1 MEGGIRH
8 RVDYDTACDRIN
20 HLPRQLVIAT
30 ATLNDIVYILTIA
43 QVNVKLDCRIVPGIP

>member
-8 RVDYDTACDRIN
+8 RVDYDTTRASIN

-43 QVNVKLDCRIVPGIP
+43 QVNVKLDCRVVPGIP